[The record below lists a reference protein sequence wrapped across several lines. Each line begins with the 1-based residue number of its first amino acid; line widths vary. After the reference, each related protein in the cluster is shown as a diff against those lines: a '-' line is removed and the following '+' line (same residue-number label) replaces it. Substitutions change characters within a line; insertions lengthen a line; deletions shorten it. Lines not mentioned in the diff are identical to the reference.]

1 MAGRPIDEQIIKMTL
16 DEAEFK
22 RRAESTIGIFG
33 RLNNLFGQSSKNAP
47 MFDKSTASLDQ
58 LNYAANNTTMDK
70 LLNAVD
76 TVTNRFSVMG
86 ELANRIL
93 TNIAMKAIDVGTTL
107 VKSLSVDQIM
117 AGFSEYELK
126 MGSIQTIQAS
136 TGESLESISGYL
148 DELNTYA
155 DKTIYSFA
163 DMTTNIGKF
172 TNAGVSL
179 NDAVAA
185 IQGISNA
192 AAVSG
197 ANSNEASRAMY
208 NFAQALSAGH
218 VKLMDWKSI
227 ENANMAT
234 VEFKTQLLEAGVAA
248 GTLSKQAD
256 GMYKVLTGGGMDET
270 ISATKLFNESLS
282 DQWMTT
288 DVLVSTL
295 SDYADETTEIG
306 AKAFAAAQDVKT
318 FTQLVDTLQEAAG
331 SGWAKTFELLVGDF
345 DESKALWTSVNNVLS
360 GIIDGMSDAR
370 NKLIEG
376 FVDIGGRDAI
386 ISTISNLYQAGAQ
399 LVTIARNALQTIFP
413 PVTAQQ
419 LLNLVNGLKDFT
431 ASLKLSESM
440 AAKVST
446 IFKGVFS
453 IFSSLWEIT
462 KRLGEAFADMLPEGL
477 VSSLSGGFVDI
488 LVKVAEALL
497 LFNQSLK
504 DGNRLTSGLSTIS
517 SFVSTIVSGI
527 VTMFSSISRF
537 LTGSTDSLK
546 GVGETLG
553 QIVSFITT
561 TLGKFFGSFTAG
573 DLLNTGF
580 IGVLAIAASK
590 ITKLTGPIEDILGAI
605 KDMFSGAG
613 EGLSIFGKLSESLS
627 AFTGSVKVASLV
639 GIALAVGTLAVSLK
653 LLEGIDGPSIVK
665 GLSALGTILGG
676 LTVALG
682 IITKMDLGIFK
693 SAGIA
698 TVFIAMAGSIF
709 VIAGALKLLASINPE
724 EMSIGL
730 KGLVSIVAVMTT
742 SMALLS
748 KVDRKGTGGSMQIVA
763 MAGSLLVIAT
773 AVKSLSSIDAG
784 GLTRSVT
791 ALAAVVAVMAGFVL
805 LTEGTKMKAGT
816 STTLLSMAVSIK
828 ILVGAMSDIA
838 EIPTDQLTKALIT
851 IGVLL
856 GELALFSNLMS
867 NVKMGSGAVG
877 MVAMA
882 VTLNLLVGPLEKFAS
897 MNGSDL
903 SKGLITIAAGLGVMV
918 LAMHGAQGAIAGA
931 GAMVIM
937 AMALNLMVIPIRALS
952 SLNIQQVGIAMLALG
967 GTIAIMAAAALLLVP
982 ALPAML
988 GLAGSIALVGAG
1000 VGLAALGLAAL
1011 ATGLVA
1017 ISAAAPEVV
1026 TALELIIV
1034 GLADGIAK
1042 AAPAAINAIIVV
1054 IGSLLSAV
1062 RDNIG
1067 NFIMIAVDI
1076 IVAMANALG
1085 EGLPRLLTAAVDL
1098 VINVVNGMANAIREQ
1113 GPQLVAAVFNLM
1125 GAILEIVVDTMIQL
1139 VDILF
1144 GWIPGVE
1151 GVAQDLGIAAK
1162 EGLREIFG
1170 TGEIGAQGAQEF
1182 ADGIA
1187 GVSAAG
1193 AGTDIADSAVG
1204 GMLGPDTEGA
1214 GTTKGDEFVR
1224 GVSSQS
1230 INANSAGRN
1239 VSQQGRNGASSV
1251 SWFSTGASAV
1261 SGFVSGIWGN
1271 IKSVYSAGVSM
1282 AEQALSAVKT
1292 RLDSHSPSREMI
1304 PEGANFVMGM
1314 VKGISNNTKYAAS
1327 AAGNMASKAMDT
1339 AKSYVDTFMDVL
1351 SQDIETNP
1359 VVKPV
1364 LDLSNIDKNSLQ
1376 FTPTSLGTSGVSIMK
1391 DMMNYINPK
1400 REVVQEERTVDTKDT
1415 NKPIVINFNN
1425 PIVESKEAVQ
1435 ELTREAMLEADRLLG
1450 RFISQSKGGRSIA

>member
-1 MAGRPIDEQIIKMTL
+1 MASRPIDEQIIKMTL

-22 RRAESTIGIFG
+22 RRAESTISIFG

-58 LNYAANNTTMDK
+58 LNYVANNTTMDK

-93 TNIAMKAIDVGTTL
+93 TNIAMKAIDTGTAL

-117 AGFSEYELK
+117 AGFGEYELK
-126 MGSIQTIQAS
+126 IGSIQTILSNTEHAGTTLDQVSAS
-136 TGESLESISGYL
+136 L
-148 DELNTYA
+148 DVLNEYA
-155 DKTIYSFA
+155 DKTIYNFA
-163 DMTTNIGKF
+163 DMTSNIGRF
-172 TNAGVSL
+172 TTAGVGLEDS
-179 NDAVAA
+179 VTA
-185 IQGISNA
+185 IKGLSNL

-197 ANSNEASRAMY
+197 SNTGQAANAMY
-208 NFAQALSAGH
+208 QLSQELANGKVTLQGWNSVVNAGMGGKKFQDALIESGKNMGSVKDETKSFRDSLQDGWLTSEVLLDTLAKFAEDES
-218 VKLMDWKSI
+218 M
-227 ENANMAT
+227 
-234 VEFKTQLLEAGVAA
+234 LEA
-248 GTLSKQAD
+248 
-256 GMYKVLTGGGMDET
+256 
-270 ISATKLFNESLS
+270 ATK
-282 DQWMTT
+282 
-288 DVLVSTL
+288 VR
-295 SDYADETTEIG
+295 
-306 AKAFAAAQDVKT
+306 T
-318 FTQLVDTLQEAAG
+318 FTQMMDTLKEAAG
-331 SGWAKTFELLVGDF
+331 SGWAKTWELLIGDF
-345 DESKALWTSVNNVLS
+345 EVASELWTKASDVLS
-360 GIIDGMSDAR
+360 GVIEKSSDAR
-370 NKLIEG
+370 NALVENFINL
-376 FVDIGGRDAI
+376 GGRDSIVAV
-386 ISTISNLYQAGAQ
+386 ISNLFQAGAQ
-399 LVTIARNALQTIFP
+399 ITKIASDAFKNIFP
-413 PVTAQQ
+413 PVTGQQ

-431 ASLKLSESM
+431 ASLQLSESM

-446 IFKGVFS
+446 IFEGVFS

-477 VSSLSGGFVDI
+477 VSSLGGGFVDT
-488 LVKVAEALL
+488 LVKIAEALL

-517 SFVSTIVSGI
+517 SFVSKIVSGI
-527 VTMFSSISRF
+527 VTIFSDIRKF

-546 GVGETLG
+546 GVGDTLG

-613 EGLSIFGKLSESLS
+613 DGLSIFGKLSESLS

-639 GIALAVGTLAVSLK
+639 GIALAVGMLAVSLK

-682 IITKMDLGIFK
+682 FLTKMDLGIFK

-724 EMSIGL
+724 EMSVGL

-882 VTLNLLVGPLEKFAS
+882 VTLNLLVGPLQKFAS

-918 LAMHGAQGAIAGA
+918 LAMHGAQGAIVGA

-1042 AAPAAINAIIVV
+1042 AAPAVINAIIVV

-1076 IVAMANALG
+1076 IVAMADALG
-1085 EGLPRLLTAAVDL
+1085 EGLPKLLTAAVDL

-1182 ADGIA
+1182 ADGIE
-1187 GVSAAG
+1187 GVSAAP
-1193 AGTDIADSAVG
+1193 AGTAIADSAVG
-1204 GMLGPDTEGA
+1204 GMLEPDTEGA

-1230 INANSAGRN
+1230 INANNAGRN
-1239 VSQQGRNGASSV
+1239 VSQQGRSGASSV
-1251 SWFSTGASAV
+1251 SWFQTGASAV

-1314 VKGISNNTKYAAS
+1314 VKGITNNTKYAAS
-1327 AAGNMASKAMDT
+1327 AAGNMAERAMNT
-1339 AKSYVDTFMDVL
+1339 AKSYVDTFMDVI
-1351 SQDIETNP
+1351 SQDFETNP

-1364 LDLSNIDKNSLQ
+1364 LDMSNMDTSKLQ
-1376 FTPTSLGTSGVSIMK
+1376 FGNVTANTSGVSLMK

-1400 REVVQEERTVDTKDT
+1400 REVVQEERTVDTKD
-1415 NKPIVINFNN
+1415 NSKPIVINFNN